1 MLKGQYLGHLGVSLG
16 PRRQDP
22 TNLSVCP
29 SLIGFMLL
37 PLERV
42 VLVVLVPHDYI
53 SISPHIG
60 NIIPL
65 ILVVDDGCSDAADR
79 RLQAAKEAK

>member
-1 MLKGQYLGHLGVSLG
+1 
-16 PRRQDP
+16 
-22 TNLSVCP
+22 
-29 SLIGFMLL
+29 MLL

>member
-1 MLKGQYLGHLGVSLG
+1 M
-16 PRRQDP
+16 
-22 TNLSVCP
+22 TSVVATDTYP
-29 SLIGFMLL
+29 SLIDFMLL

-42 VLVVLVPHDYI
+42 VLVVLVLHDYI

-60 NIIPL
+60 NIIPF
-65 ILVVDDGCSDAADR
+65 ILVVDDGGSDADDR